1 MQRRRLLVE
10 QIHTNSRL
18 GRVTWDYEIFIVS
31 MMDTHN
37 TSITSTVFFIVIDI
51 TNTNKR
57 SYLQNEYVQM
67 NINVA
72 FVFFHNSQAI
82 VKSITPQGTH

>member
-1 MQRRRLLVE
+1 MLRRRLLVE
-10 QIHTNSRL
+10 QIHTISRC
-18 GRVTWDYEIFIVS
+18 GRVNWDYEIFIVT

-37 TSITSTVFFIVIDI
+37 TSITSTVFFLVTDI

-57 SYLQNEYVQM
+57 SYWQNQYVQM

-72 FVFFHNSQAI
+72 FVFLHNSQA
-82 VKSITPQGTH
+82 S